1 MIGLTIAAGISTIL
15 LAIAAI
21 TGGILAYK
29 NINVLREQNRRNT
42 FLSLMND
49 LSSERARKNRNI
61 IHMCMQPDANGQYLA
76 EIPTNRLWSL
86 MPWGIGEQIGMVGV
100 TNAIEETVS
109 CLDRVGFF
117 LLRGDTKL
125 KDEAPIWIWTI
136 TNEMWERLG
145 AYVKHQQQT
154 HYDWG
159 KFEELF
165 NEGLKKGRY
174 PLNLNP
180 KAGI

>member
-1 MIGLTIAAGISTIL
+1 MTNLAIAAYISTII

-21 TGGILAYK
+21 IGGTLAYM
-29 NINVLREQNRRNT
+29 NINVLREQHRRNT

-49 LSSERARKNRNI
+49 LSSESARKNRKI
-61 IHMCMQPDANGQYLA
+61 IHMCMEPDANGQYPTK
-76 EIPTNRLWSL
+76 IPTNMIWNL

-125 KDEAPIWIWTI
+125 KDEAPVQIWTI
-136 TNEMWERLG
+136 TSEMWERLG
-145 AYVKHQQQT
+145 AYVKYQQQT
-154 HYDWG
+154 HYTWG
-159 KFEELF
+159 KYFEELF
-165 NEGLKKGRY
+165 NEGLKRVAI
-174 PLNLNP
+174 P
-180 KAGI
+180 

>member
-1 MIGLTIAAGISTIL
+1 MTGLTIAAGISTII

-21 TGGILAYK
+21 TGGALAYK
-29 NINVLREQNRRNT
+29 NINVLREQHRRNT

-49 LSSERARKNRNI
+49 LSSESARKNRKI
-61 IHMCMQPDANGQYLA
+61 IHMCMEPDANGQYPT
-76 EIPTNRLWSL
+76 EIPTNRIWSL

-125 KDEAPIWIWTI
+125 KDEAPVQIWTI
-136 TNEMWERLG
+136 TSEMWERLG
-145 AYVKHQQQT
+145 AYVKYQQQT
-154 HYDWG
+154 HYTWG
-159 KFEELF
+159 KYFEELF

-174 PLNLNP
+174 PLNLKP
-180 KAGI
+180 